1 MEKSKSLLFFL
12 DSLIVLLN
20 LAAGRGNILLYWL
33 TGLDSHHYIQ
43 AIVIFLDLLYVFL
56 RFGNSKGKTLIK
68 LPKAALFILV
78 ILFVNFLNIILEGK
92 ANPLAQFLH
101 ITVVFLFVIL
111 LQRLSNEYIR
121 TNSDNNDA
129 SRSISRGYK
138 WLSLISIVGVFLSFI
153 LINII
158 GPDLSPIN
166 ADFMEANL
174 DRGETY
180 YRSYFS
186 VNMFAL
192 IPRVPFFQ
200 EHGMLSGLF
209 HETHLMAFNVMPC
222 LILLLGY
229 SRNTIT
235 RWVIV
240 ITAVFI
246 MLFAGSA
253 TCVLVVGACLI
264 LFLVINSR
272 RRLIGSIIGA
282 GAIALLVIA
291 YISIDST
298 FLEFFL
304 GRLDEGSGSQQ
315 YSVSLLEWTFSP
327 RTLMGSNFLATDYVE
342 AMQTSSVIAKD
353 VGFIPFF
360 LNIAFVLF
368 YLRDTV
374 KLVLTRD
381 RICKA
386 VGFASLYLILHSAK
400 IGMTLFAQTLP
411 LLMIFIQTITL
422 GYYGRIKNI
431 ERYCK

>member
-1 MEKSKSLLFFL
+1 MGKSKSLFFL

-20 LAAGRGNILLYWL
+20 IAAGRGNILLYWL
-33 TGLDSHHYIQ
+33 TGLESHYYIQ
-43 AIVIFLDLLYVFL
+43 AIVIFIDLLYITF
-56 RFGNSKGKTLIK
+56 RFSYSRGKTLIR
-68 LPKAALFILV
+68 LPKSV
-78 ILFVNFLNIILEGK
+78 IVIVLLLFVNLINIILEGR
-92 ANPLAQFLH
+92 ANPLAQFIYFTL
-101 ITVVFLFVIL
+101 IILFVFL
-111 LQRLSNEYIR
+111 LQRLSNEYLK
-121 TNSDNNDA
+121 TNNDNNDT
-129 SRSISRGYK
+129 SRFLFRGYK

-153 LINII
+153 LINTI
-158 GPDLSPIN
+158 GQDLSPVN
-166 ADFMEANL
+166 ADFMAANL

-200 EHGMLSGLF
+200 EHGLLSGLF

-222 LILLLGY
+222 LILMLGY

-235 RWVIV
+235 RWAIA
-240 ITAVFI
+240 ITAVLVL
-246 MLFAGSA
+246 LFAGSA
-253 TCVLVVGACLI
+253 TCVIVVGACLI

-272 RRLIGSIIGA
+272 KRLIGSIIA
-282 GAIALLVIA
+282 AAAIALLVIA
-291 YISIDST
+291 YISIDDT

-327 RTLMGSNFLATDYVE
+327 RTLMGTDFFSTQYVE
-342 AMQTSSVIAKD
+342 AMQISSVITKD

-360 LNIAFVLF
+360 LNIAFILF
-368 YLRDTV
+368 YLRDTA
-374 KLVLTRD
+374 KLVLTHD
-381 RICKA
+381 RIGKA

-411 LLMIFIQTITL
+411 LLMIYLQTVTL
-422 GYYGRIKNI
+422 RCYGRNKNT
-431 ERYCK
+431 